1 MKIKFLAS
9 ALILFLIITS
19 FFTFNYINKKKQKIL
34 NLENQ
39 IVDLKIE
46 KGNVEDKIGFIPFK
60 YLENFKLEIFDNS
73 LFLKKYNTNLL
84 NFTKGFNGKGSS
96 YLELFGNQLYLVTA
110 NGLVAK
116 TSLESFDSDEFN
128 MQVVKTNL
136 NEFLNQKKMFTQLWS

>member
-1 MKIKFLAS
+1 MKIKFLVS
-9 ALILFLIITS
+9 ALILFFIITS

-73 LFLKKYNTNLL
+73 LLLKKYKTNLL

-96 YLELFGNQLYLVTA
+96 YLEFFNNQL
-110 NGLVAK
+110 
-116 TSLESFDSDEFN
+116 
-128 MQVVKTNL
+128 
-136 NEFLNQKKMFTQLWS
+136 

>member
-1 MKIKFLAS
+1 MKIKFLVS

-73 LFLKKYNTNLL
+73 LLLKKYRTNLL

-96 YLELFGNQLYLVTA
+96 YLEFFNNQLYLVTA

-116 TSLESFDSDEFN
+116 INLESFDSDEFN

-136 NEFLNQKKMFTQLWS
+136 NEFLNQKKCSLN

>member
-1 MKIKFLAS
+1 MKIKFLVS

-73 LFLKKYNTNLL
+73 LLLKKYNTN
-84 NFTKGFNGKGSS
+84 F
-96 YLELFGNQLYLVTA
+96 
-110 NGLVAK
+110 
-116 TSLESFDSDEFN
+116 
-128 MQVVKTNL
+128 
-136 NEFLNQKKMFTQLWS
+136 